1 MTYSL
6 FIDDERIPGNR
17 KPPAGDRW
25 VIVRSVNDAIKY
37 IERVGWPGFIT
48 FDHDLGEN
56 EPTGY
61 DFAKWIVD
69 RALDGKNLPSYF
81 TFDIHSQNP
90 VGAENIRSLLN
101 NYLDWAKFKT
111 VDNNSVL

>member
-1 MTYSL
+1 MSYSL

-17 KPPAGDRW
+17 MPPAGSRW
-25 VIVRSVNDAIKY
+25 VIVRNVNDAIKY
-37 IERVGWPGFIT
+37 IEHLGWPEFIT

-56 EPTGY
+56 QPTGY

-69 RALDGKNLPSYF
+69 RALDGKKLPTHF
-81 TFDIHSQNP
+81 TFDVHSQNI

-101 NYLDWAKFKT
+101 NYLNWRE
-111 VDNNSVL
+111 